1 MNEAFEKKIESLE
14 MEYSIGNA
22 SIYRTTLNALKRFKY
37 YQTLRNRKEKEEFI
51 QLCTKNKYKSKGK
64 NKLDIQINIQ
74 FEELTPSFFNECE
87 TFWRETEITDST
99 IGLYMR
105 TIRAL
110 INNKEGETAYI
121 SEKHYPFGTKRGKYI
136 IPEGGRR
143 EIALSIED
151 IWRIEDFETDHPQL
165 LLAKDIFAFMFYCN
179 GLNFGDLCRLRYEN
193 IDAPSGEIVF
203 QRKKTLRKGEKPT
216 FIYAPMLPP
225 MVEIINRQGN
235 KEQDGYIFPFLN
247 GIEPTIQNE
256 RNIKRQ
262 INFALDPI
270 NSSLKQI
277 ATALELDPNIS
288 TSYTRNSYISHL
300 VSEMFVNPII
310 VRKMVG
316 HSTKKDVTAG
326 YVNLTAKK
334 RLEINLKLLNPEKRY
349 AVINSGRVI

>member
-1 MNEAFEKKIESLE
+1 
-14 MEYSIGNA
+14 
-22 SIYRTTLNALKRFKY
+22 
-37 YQTLRNRKEKEEFI
+37 
-51 QLCTKNKYKSKGK
+51 
-64 NKLDIQINIQ
+64 
-74 FEELTPSFFNECE
+74 
-87 TFWRETEITDST
+87 
-99 IGLYMR
+99 
-105 TIRAL
+105 
-110 INNKEGETAYI
+110 
-121 SEKHYPFGTKRGKYI
+121 
-136 IPEGGRR
+136 
-143 EIALSIED
+143 
-151 IWRIEDFETDHPQL
+151 
-165 LLAKDIFAFMFYCN
+165 MFYCN

-225 MVEIINRQGN
+225 MVDIINRQGN

-262 INFALDPI
+262 INIALDPI

>member
-1 MNEAFEKKIESLE
+1 
-14 MEYSIGNA
+14 
-22 SIYRTTLNALKRFKY
+22 
-37 YQTLRNRKEKEEFI
+37 
-51 QLCTKNKYKSKGK
+51 
-64 NKLDIQINIQ
+64 
-74 FEELTPSFFNECE
+74 
-87 TFWRETEITDST
+87 
-99 IGLYMR
+99 
-105 TIRAL
+105 
-110 INNKEGETAYI
+110 
-121 SEKHYPFGTKRGKYI
+121 
-136 IPEGGRR
+136 
-143 EIALSIED
+143 
-151 IWRIEDFETDHPQL
+151 
-165 LLAKDIFAFMFYCN
+165 
-179 GLNFGDLCRLRYEN
+179 
-193 IDAPSGEIVF
+193 
-203 QRKKTLRKGEKPT
+203 
-216 FIYAPMLPP
+216 MLPP

-334 RLEINLKLLNPEKRY
+334 RLEINLKLLNQEKKY
-349 AVINSGRVI
+349 VKINSGRVI